1 MLYQQKFLIALI
13 LTLVSELPVVFV
25 LIIYLYKYKNIKTLM
40 IFFVG
45 ILASALTLPY
55 LWFVLPA
62 FVYNRNI
69 YLIVGETSVI
79 LIEAII
85 YWRLLKLKLIDSLI
99 VSLLANVTS
108 IITGILLIK

>member
-1 MLYQQKFLIALI
+1 
-13 LTLVSELPVVFV
+13 
-25 LIIYLYKYKNIKTLM
+25 M